1 MEQTFTHGIDLSR
14 VTHRHGQ
21 SPDLEPKRQRAWER
35 LDDRE
40 RRYVVSVYNKPVT
53 DWDLPFSEVSSAYER
68 VLYVLVTTDR
78 ALSAEQ
84 IAYLLIAR
92 HYRNADITSIRKQ
105 LAIGVRQ
112 EHLKL
117 VGHNRYGSTEDAD
130 EKLKGIEQ
138 QWRARRNAARIE
150 RVVRASHAAGIESP
164 DLSLEPPEEERTDE
178 PTPELVPDTSL
189 EERFPGMAGE
199 FEGDPDGEQSDVTT
213 PELAPDASL
222 EERFPGMTG
231 EFEGDAE
238 GERSDVTTPEIAPDS
253 SLEER
258 FPGMTGEFEGDPDG
272 DVESDVAEGNDQA
285 RSDD

>member
-1 MEQTFTHGIDLSR
+1 MEQAFSHRIDLSR

-21 SPDLEPKRQRAWER
+21 SPDLEPKRQRAWDR

-112 EHLKL
+112 EHLRL
-117 VGHNRYGSTEDAD
+117 VGHNRYGSTDDAD
-130 EKLKGIEQ
+130 EKLKIIEQ
-138 QWRARRNAARIE
+138 QWRARRDASRVA
-150 RVVRASHAAGIESP
+150 RVVRAAHAAGIESP
-164 DLSLEPPEEERTDE
+164 DLSINPPEDERSEESTTE
-178 PTPELVPDTSL
+178 FGQESSPEDRFPGLTGEFEGSHESNA
-189 EERFPGMAGE
+189 EERFPGISVE
-199 FEGDPDGEQSDVTT
+199 TDVR
-213 PELAPDASL
+213 E
-222 EERFPGMTG
+222 
-231 EFEGDAE
+231 
-238 GERSDVTTPEIAPDS
+238 DS
-253 SLEER
+253 
-258 FPGMTGEFEGDPDG
+258 
-272 DVESDVAEGNDQA
+272 
-285 RSDD
+285 

>member
-1 MEQTFTHGIDLSR
+1 MEQAFTHRIDLSR

-21 SPDLEPKRQRAWER
+21 SPDLEPKRQRAWDR

-112 EHLKL
+112 EHLRL
-117 VGHNRYGSTEDAD
+117 VGHNRYGSTDDAD
-130 EKLKGIEQ
+130 EKLKIIEQ
-138 QWRARRNAARIE
+138 QWRARRDASRVA
-150 RVVRASHAAGIESP
+150 RVVRAAHAAGIESP
-164 DLSLEPPEEERTDE
+164 DLSINPSEDERSEESTTEFAQESSPEDRFPGLTGEFEGSHE
-178 PTPELVPDTSL
+178 SNA
-189 EERFPGMAGE
+189 EERFPGISVE
-199 FEGDPDGEQSDVTT
+199 TDVR
-213 PELAPDASL
+213 E
-222 EERFPGMTG
+222 
-231 EFEGDAE
+231 
-238 GERSDVTTPEIAPDS
+238 DS
-253 SLEER
+253 
-258 FPGMTGEFEGDPDG
+258 
-272 DVESDVAEGNDQA
+272 
-285 RSDD
+285 

>member
-1 MEQTFTHGIDLSR
+1 MEQAFTHGIDLSR

-35 LDDRE
+35 LDDRG

-112 EHLKL
+112 EHLRL

-130 EKLKGIEQ
+130 EKLKMIEQ
-138 QWRARRNAARIE
+138 QWRARRNASRVT
-150 RVVRASHAAGIESP
+150 RVVQAAHAAGIESP
-164 DLSLEPPEEERTDE
+164 DLSLGPPEDERSEETA
-178 PTPELVPDTSL
+178 PELAPDTSL
-189 EERFPGMAGE
+189 EERFP
-199 FEGDPDGEQSDVTT
+199 D
-213 PELAPDASL
+213 
-222 EERFPGMTG
+222 
-231 EFEGDAE
+231 
-238 GERSDVTTPEIAPDS
+238 
-253 SLEER
+253 
-258 FPGMTGEFEGDPDG
+258 MTGEFEGDPEGG
-272 DVESDVAEGNDQA
+272 DESGVTERFPGISVESDAPEHTDQP
-285 RSDD
+285 

>member
-1 MEQTFTHGIDLSR
+1 MGGILTEPERRVRGVTDIIKDDNHPVTLSFENVTMRNPSEHPMEQAFIHRIDLSR

-21 SPDLEPKRQRAWER
+21 SPDLEPKRQRAWDR

-40 RRYVVSVYNKPVT
+40 RRYVVSVYNKPVS

-112 EHLKL
+112 EHLRL

-130 EKLKGIEQ
+130 EKLKMIEQ
-138 QWRARRNAARIE
+138 QWRARRNASRVA
-150 RVVRASHAAGIESP
+150 RVVRAAHAAGIESP
-164 DLSLEPPEEERTDE
+164 DLSLGPPENEQSEE
-178 PTPELVPDTSL
+178 PTPEFAPDTS
-189 EERFPGMAGE
+189 P
-199 FEGDPDGEQSDVTT
+199 
-213 PELAPDASL
+213 
-222 EERFPGMTG
+222 
-231 EFEGDAE
+231 
-238 GERSDVTTPEIAPDS
+238 
-253 SLEER
+253 EER
-258 FPGMTGEFEGDPDG
+258 FPGMTGEFEGDPES
-272 DVESDVAEGNDQA
+272 DVESDVAERFPGISVETEAPENQP
-285 RSDD
+285 